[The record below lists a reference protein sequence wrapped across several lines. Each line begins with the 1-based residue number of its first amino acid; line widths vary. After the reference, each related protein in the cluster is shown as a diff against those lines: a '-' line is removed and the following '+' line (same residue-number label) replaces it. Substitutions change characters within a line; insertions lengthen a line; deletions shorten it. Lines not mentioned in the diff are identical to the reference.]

1 MSPSAWP
8 VCRYAPCPGWFRPR
22 RRWRVWRQP
31 RGRPWR
37 GTAEA
42 AGHNLLG
49 LRCRMRRSCSWLN
62 WDSSVLLSR
71 HCHTLLIN
79 LPLSQ
84 RTSHRCSEKTFF
96 MFQTFVS
103 VCTMRGECLLWWK
116 VASVR
121 SPAQTW
127 RHWAGKCSNSRA
139 YSGLPS
145 VFGPRKVTEMVTW
158 PIICTFS
165 ISGKHNI
172 SKLDIIYQSNL

>member
-37 GTAEA
+37 GAAEA
-42 AGHNLLG
+42 AGHNPLG

-84 RTSHRCSEKTFF
+84 RTSHCCSEKTFV

-103 VCTMRGECLLWWK
+103 VCTMRGECLLE
-116 VASVR
+116 
-121 SPAQTW
+121 T
-127 RHWAGKCSNSRA
+127 GKLRV
-139 YSGLPS
+139 SGLQRRRDDTEQES
-145 VFGPRKVTEMVTW
+145 VPTAGPTLACRLSLGRGKSRKWSRDRSYNMYFQHFRETQH
-158 PIICTFS
+158 I
-165 ISGKHNI
+165 
-172 SKLDIIYQSNL
+172 